1 MKVETS
7 NLGID
12 IRKSE
17 LEATQTTV
25 KTKDSNEMAQAT
37 LAEDVVEIGG
47 GGGSWVPPSKE

>member
-1 MKVETS
+1 MKVDVNISST
-7 NLGID
+7 D

-17 LEATQTTV
+17 LETVETT
-25 KTKDSNEMAQAT
+25 TKKDDSNEITQST

>member
-7 NLGID
+7 NLGMD